1 MSTIH
6 ILPEDVANR
15 IAAGE
20 VVERPASIVK
30 ELVENAIDAGASRVH
45 VLLQSGGRKLVRV
58 TDDGCGMGPEDLQL
72 AVQRFATSKIS
83 AAEDLHSVLTMGFRG
98 EALPSIGAVAQLQ
111 ITTRTAQA
119 QEASRI
125 VVRGGEPSPTQTV
138 AAPVG
143 TTVEVTNLFYN
154 TPAREKFLSTTATE
168 RSHCVEWMQRLAL
181 SRPDIAFKVD
191 HDAATL
197 LATPGTGDLLSV
209 IATVYGGNEARLF
222 LPVELQGDGV
232 RVSGFVSSPRL
243 TRATARNQMFF
254 VNRRFVRSS
263 GLSHAVTQ
271 AYGML
276 LPSGRRPLCVLHI
289 DLDADAVDPN
299 VHPTKIEV
307 RFDNSGRMH
316 SLMQRAVERA
326 LADAGLRSLGT
337 PSEPG
342 LSSREGDGIRH
353 APAAGRWQ
361 GPSFDQTRRAG
372 RLRVNPFADSTDARD
387 DGLDVF
393 SAPEAPQPADDGPQQ
408 RLPAH
413 IQAQEQMT
421 ALCQLAGRYIVAQSG
436 ADLLLINQHRA
447 AERVLLHQL
456 EQDQEAPARQMLAV
470 PLSIEASPTEL
481 AAIEDHHRMLARL
494 GFDFEQFGPGAYLL
508 RSIPASLVGRSYE
521 AEVRELL
528 RELAEWDAP
537 TADDRRRAGLA
548 ALVACHSAVKAGQT
562 LTHAEMQRLLDDLLA
577 TDAPAVCPHGDP
589 IIMTITPEQ
598 LDRRFKR

>member
-20 VVERPASIVK
+20 VVKRPASIVK

-138 AAPVG
+138 AARG
-143 TTVEVTNLFYN
+143 HTVEVTNLFYN
-154 TPAREKFLSTTATE
+154 TPAREKFLSQRQRSA
-168 RSHCVEWMQRLAL
+168 SHCVEWMQRLAL

-326 LADAGLRSLGT
+326 LADAGLALAGY
-337 PSEPG
+337 SE
-342 LSSREGDGIRH
+342 R
-353 APAAGRWQ
+353 PAAE
-361 GPSFDQTRRAG
+361 F
-372 RLRVNPFADSTDARD
+372 
-387 DGLDVF
+387 
-393 SAPEAPQPADDGPQQ
+393 
-408 RLPAH
+408 
-413 IQAQEQMT
+413 
-421 ALCQLAGRYIVAQSG
+421 
-436 ADLLLINQHRA
+436 
-447 AERVLLHQL
+447 
-456 EQDQEAPARQMLAV
+456 
-470 PLSIEASPTEL
+470 
-481 AAIEDHHRMLARL
+481 
-494 GFDFEQFGPGAYLL
+494 PG
-508 RSIPASLVGRSYE
+508 G
-521 AEVRELL
+521 
-528 RELAEWDAP
+528 
-537 TADDRRRAGLA
+537 
-548 ALVACHSAVKAGQT
+548 
-562 LTHAEMQRLLDDLLA
+562 
-577 TDAPAVCPHGDP
+577 
-589 IIMTITPEQ
+589 
-598 LDRRFKR
+598 